1 MLHRTHRTFILLH
14 SCLTRS
20 DKHIVTVV
28 AQQAVVSSNQPR
40 APEKLETHA
49 TAIQGFW
56 IVKPLWRLW
65 GIFTKI
71 TEFCEQCWQ
80 QSLAQPLTM
89 MKRCRNEQCPA
100 PRAGKRWMVMMKE
113 LLPQRVTFPWQQ
125 GKTTVEMG
133 CVNSPPVDVRLHPET
148 IYHACLPQGARHGSV
163 TWATFITDRVSTVS
177 ANSI

>member
-1 MLHRTHRTFILLH
+1 MLHRTHRTFILPH

-28 AQQAVVSSNQPR
+28 VQQAVVSSNPPS
-40 APEKLETHA
+40 APEKLETNT

-80 QSLAQPLTM
+80 QSLAQPFTM
-89 MKRCRNEQCPA
+89 MKRCRNERCPA
-100 PRAGKRWMVMMKE
+100 LCRDTM
-113 LLPQRVTFPWQQ
+113 
-125 GKTTVEMG
+125 
-133 CVNSPPVDVRLHPET
+133 NSPPAHVRLHPET
-148 IYHACLPQGARHGSV
+148 IYHACLPQGARQGSV
-163 TWATFITDRVSTVS
+163 TWANFITDRVSTVS